1 VPSLHVERAG
11 SGAPVVFLHGVAG
24 SGATY
29 AWLPELGRTIVR
41 PDFRGHG
48 RSERAP
54 GAYLIAHYVDDA
66 VAVLRDTGPA
76 AIVGHSLG
84 GVVAW
89 TIAQR
94 HPELVTAIVLED
106 PPLYLGEPAEHARNG
121 AVPAFKVLRA
131 CAARWQDNGTD
142 QAAAASWLAAQPY
155 RPHASRRD
163 GEVAA
168 DDAVMARAYALLR
181 LDPTVLDAIIDGTA
195 LAATDVEAPLAVPA
209 LVLAA
214 DDALGAAFA
223 TRHERRLTRTHP
235 QVQVR
240 RMAGA
245 GHRIHDQG
253 AHRAD
258 YLRAVREF
266 I

>member
-1 VPSLHVERAG
+1 MPRLHVERAG
-11 SGAPVVFLHGVAG
+11 SGAPVVFLHGVGG

-29 AWLPELGRTIVR
+29 AWLPPLGRTMVR
-41 PDFRGHG
+41 LDFRGHG
-48 RSERAP
+48 RSQRAP
-54 GAYLIAHYVDDA
+54 GAYLIVDYVDDA
-66 VAVLRDTGPA
+66 ISVLRETGPA

-94 HPELVTAIVLED
+94 HPELVTAVVLED

-121 AVPAFKVLRA
+121 AVPVFEILRD
-131 CAARWQDNGTD
+131 CASRWQADGTD
-142 QAAAASWLAAQPY
+142 ELAAAGWLAAQPY
-155 RPHASRRD
+155 GPDAARRA

-168 DDAVMARAYALLR
+168 EDALAARAYALLR
-181 LDPTVLDAIIDGTA
+181 LDPTVLDAIIDGST
-195 LAATDVEAPLAVPA
+195 LAPTDVEAPLGVPA

-223 TRHERRLTRTHP
+223 IRHEERLARTHP
-235 QVQVR
+235 DVQVR
-240 RMAGA
+240 RVAGG
-245 GHRIHDQG
+245 GHTIHDER
-253 AHRAD
+253 AHRDD

-266 I
+266 L